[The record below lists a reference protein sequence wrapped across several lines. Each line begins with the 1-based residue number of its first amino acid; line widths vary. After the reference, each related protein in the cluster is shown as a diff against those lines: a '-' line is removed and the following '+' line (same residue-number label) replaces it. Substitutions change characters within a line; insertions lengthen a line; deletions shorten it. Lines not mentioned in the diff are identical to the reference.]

1 MKIDIHPKYF
11 PTSKVKCACGN
22 TYIVGS
28 TKENTEVEI
37 CNARH
42 PFFTGKE
49 RLVDSAGRVENS
61 KPDSK
66 KDKAPVVKKK
76 EKPPR
81 NNCHHLSK

>member
-28 TKENTEVEI
+28 TKENAEVEI
-37 CNARH
+37 CNVCH

-49 RLVDSAGRVENS
+49 RLVDSAGRVE
-61 KPDSK
+61 KFKARLSK
-66 KDKAPVVKKK
+66 KDKAPVVKKERK
-76 EKPPR
+76 T
-81 NNCHHLSK
+81 SKK